1 MTVINSNKKVI
12 FRTYAPFS
20 ITKINNTQV
29 YDAKDIDI
37 IMSMHNLIEYSDV
50 SLKKLGSLW
59 Q

>member
-29 YDAKDIDI
+29 YDAKDV
-37 IMSMHNLIEYSDV
+37 IMSMHNLIEYSDF

>member
-29 YDAKDIDI
+29 YDAKDV